1 MTNSQDIQKKAILRH
16 LHAFA
21 PQDDQVDPLLVI
33 SLGRVLL
40 KEARAGT
47 SLPDIANGDQ
57 IRHIYDWLKAE
68 VTNGAA
74 WLSNVDEKGRPR
86 KLMKFGDVD
95 QILKE
100 ADKAMLKAN
109 QRAGKAALM
118 EGDEEIVAELADG
131 YTLVRM
137 LTPAALDRESKLMQH
152 CIGNGAYDGELTKE
166 WVRYLSLRD
175 PAGNPHVT
183 MDTTDLKEQMFIN
196 QIKGKQN
203 AVPLGKYLSFLR
215 PWFAEMKASLAYMPE
230 RGLMVSTSEE
240 IYHVSELPSGFE
252 CKRDFRAHELEGN
265 RIPERLKVQGNMS
278 VIGYDGENTQS
289 YLPEGLYVSGD
300 LTIKS
305 SMIEA
310 ISKNTIVKGSLRA
323 GNCSNITEIGEGLTV
338 FGDCYLMG
346 TSIEKL
352 PTKLTVIGKLF
363 LGGTKIKEISESS
376 ILSSLVASRSELNSV
391 PAHIKEYDELRI
403 DSTAVRSLPE
413 GLSISKLSASNLNFI
428 SFPEKLK
435 VDDNLVLYRSTV
447 PVLHDTLELP
457 LDSCFAESK
466 IGEMRGDIVFEGL
479 IRDRVDFTSAK
490 IDKLPDSI
498 TVIGGDLILDGTDI
512 STLPGKMSVTYT
524 ISLLNMENL
533 MELPSSCELSCETLV
548 LNHDSKFELP
558 EHWKVKAVT
567 LVGGD
572 KSKKNMTADE
582 YRDSVREELDSTGLK
597 VKF

>member
-1 MTNSQDIQKKAILRH
+1 MSDSQNIQKRAILHH

-21 PQDDQVDPLLVI
+21 PQDGQVDPLLVL

-68 VTNGAA
+68 VVTEAA
-74 WLSNVDEKGRPR
+74 WLSNVDEQGRPR
-86 KLMKFGDVD
+86 KLMKFGSVD

-100 ADKAMLKAN
+100 ADKAMMIAN
-109 QRAGKAALM
+109 QRAGTAAIM
-118 EGDEEIVAELADG
+118 AGDEEIIAELADG
-131 YTLVRM
+131 YSLVRM
-137 LTPAALDRESKLMQH
+137 LTPAALDRESRTMQH
-152 CIGNGAYDGELTKE
+152 CIGNGGYDDELTKE
-166 WVRYLSLRD
+166 WARFLSLRD
-175 PAGNPHVT
+175 AAGNPHVT
-183 MDTTDLKEQMFIN
+183 MDITDLRDQMYIN

-203 AVPLGKYLSFLR
+203 AVPIGKYLSILR
-215 PWFAEMKASLAYMPE
+215 PWFAEMKATLTYMPE
-230 RGLMVSTSEE
+230 RGLMVSTGEE
-240 IYHVSELPSGFE
+240 IYHVSELPDGFE
-252 CKRDFRAHELEGN
+252 CKRDFRAHELQGY
-265 RIPERLKVQGNMS
+265 RIPECLKVQGNMS

-289 YLPEGLYVSGD
+289 HLPEGLYVGGD

-310 ISKNTIVKGSLRA
+310 ISKNTTVKGSLRA
-323 GNCSNITEIGEGLTV
+323 GSCSNITEIGEGLTV

-352 PTKLTVIGKLF
+352 PTKLTVLGKLF

-413 GLSISKLSASNLNFI
+413 GLSISKLSASNVNFI

-435 VDDNLVLYRSTV
+435 VDDNLVLYRSTI
-447 PVLHDTLELP
+447 PVLHDTLRLP

-479 IRDRVDFTSAK
+479 IRSRVDFTRAK
-490 IDKLPDSI
+490 IDQIPDSI
-498 TVIGGDLILDGTDI
+498 TVIGGDLVLDGTDI
-512 STLPGKMSVTYT
+512 STLPGKMFVTYT

-533 MELPSSCELSCETLV
+533 MELPSGCELSCETLA
-548 LNHDSKFELP
+548 LNHDSKFKLP
-558 EHWKVKAVT
+558 EHWKVKTVT
-567 LVGGD
+567 LVGGG
-572 KSKKNMTADE
+572 KIKKNMTADE
-582 YRDSVREELDSTGLK
+582 YRDSISNEMEDISFSLK
-597 VKF
+597 L